1 MASRMK
7 WLLPS
12 VLVAGGLTL
21 VAGAF
26 TFRSIAE
33 DVKSRT
39 AGELSAAGHEWAT
52 LAIHGRDLVLSG
64 VAPQPDARK
73 EALAVADA
81 VFGVRIV
88 ADETTVL
95 PLSAPFA
102 FSIERDDDRLALQG
116 AVPDD
121 ATRKALLAAAARL
134 PGVVVS
140 DRLSLARGAAE
151 SFGPASL
158 FALAQAAG
166 LAKGRVALADGAY
179 SIAGD
184 PIDWPTYRGLEDQ
197 LATALPAGVKL
208 AADGLVA
215 PTPKPYRFA
224 LKTMPG
230 AVSIEGFLP
239 EGDGRSRLL
248 DGVKAVWPGT
258 VDDKATA
265 APGAPAAFL
274 ETISVVLP
282 EVARL
287 DRGGLELSDATLTIS
302 GTAPTAAFAEQV
314 LGRIR
319 ARLPAGV
326 TLAATPLAIAPPAPV
341 AVDECRAG
349 LGAVQANGKILFET
363 GRSDLDAGDLRVLDT
378 LVLAALRCGS
388 ASVVVEGH
396 TDNVGDAE
404 ANLALSQK
412 RAEAVVAHLVAAG
425 VAPDR
430 LRAVGWGDAHPVGDN
445 TSEDGRQM
453 NRRIDFSVE

>member
-1 MASRMK
+1 MK

-26 TFRSIAE
+26 TFRPIAD

-39 AGELSAAGHEWAT
+39 AGELSAAGHDWAT
-52 LAIHGRDLVLSG
+52 LSIRGRDLVLSG
-64 VAPQPDARK
+64 AAPQPDARK
-73 EALAVADA
+73 EALSLADA
-81 VFGVRIV
+81 VFGVRVV

-102 FSIERDDDRLALQG
+102 FSIERDGDRLTLQG
-116 AVPDD
+116 AVPND
-121 ATRKALLAAAARL
+121 AARKALLAAAARI

-158 FALAQAAG
+158 FALAQAGG

-179 SIAGD
+179 SISGD
-184 PIDWPTYRGLEDQ
+184 PIDWPTYRDLEHQ
-197 LATALPAGVKL
+197 LADALPAGVKL

-215 PTPKPYRFA
+215 PAPKPYRFA
-224 LKTMPG
+224 LKIAPG
-230 AVSIEGFLP
+230 GVSIEGFLP
-239 EGDGRSRLL
+239 EGDGRGRLV
-248 DGVKAVWPGT
+248 DAVKAIRPGT
-258 VDDKATA
+258 IDDRATA
-265 APGAPAAFL
+265 APGAPAAFV
-274 ETISVVLP
+274 EAISAALP
-282 EVARL
+282 DVARL
-287 DRGGLELSDATLTIS
+287 DGGGLELRDTTLTIF

-314 LGRIR
+314 RGRIG
-319 ARLPAGV
+319 ARLPAGI
-326 TLAATPLAIAPPAPV
+326 TLAATPLAVVPPAPV
-341 AVDECRAG
+341 AVEECRAG
-349 LGAVQANGKILFET
+349 LGAVQASGKIRFET
-363 GRSDLDAGDLRVLDT
+363 GRSDLDVGDLRVLDT
-378 LVLAALRCGS
+378 LVLAALRCGT

-404 ANLALSQK
+404 ANLALSGK
-412 RAEAVVAHLVAAG
+412 RAEAVVGHLVAAG
-425 VAPDR
+425 VAPER
-430 LRAVGWGDAHPVGDN
+430 LRAVGYGDTRPVGDN